1 MIDCIHVEPNTT
13 LLTSHQRDHSRIVGM
28 WQHKWALWSGFLGAS
43 ASCLVKLGVDNSSP
57 LLRFVENY
65 VEKQTWLADLDQT
78 VFQMI
83 HAFLR
88 ELMVQFQI
96 NLLPLWKSFRTNVIE
111 EFGLG
116 LHLFEVEYGQLF
128 VVLPLRIL
136 CVVAMLITNV
146 YMIASFLK
154 GIQDSGSVGGTSL
167 STAAN
172 FVSSALYGKL
182 LWGEQMNGRWTIGF
196 LCVLIGVVILSSET
210 TEKEEEK
217 NSTTSNNQQKKKDI
231 AIDTSNID
239 VKKRVSNLE
248 SKINNPTPRPVT
260 PPPPREIYTKTRS
273 RPASKNGLDGKVEAM
288 KASLTKK
295 RSPPQDPPATTPTK
309 NISITL
315 PRRITPSPE
324 KKRIPF
330 KPKLVQPT
338 SPVRRPKAKL
348 KSESSLE
355 TYYNFDNQSLCS
367 SENVALTNRSF
378 VNECAL
384 CDGQLFDK
392 TTGQAKDGVTDL
404 SLNTCFHLFHSK
416 CLKQAGKSYGN
427 ACPICEKPLAM
438 WTASK
443 QAAQF
448 PGFWLERIEN
458 FLKEQQG
465 PQRDTASGK
474 DLCLRASVIREYFQS
489 QDDLTQDQKM
499 YIQDDPTGMD
509 RGLQAALE
517 WGGYIDCNRVPKGH
531 VGFSKALRTRGI
543 WKYDRKRDDLWF
555 WEWGIHPRQRCA
567 QCQLMKRPLPVE
579 CQITKGSSEAA
590 FYCSEV
596 CSKRDKQRHKQ
607 TCDIWTKHGPKQ
619 LVV

>member
-1 MIDCIHVEPNTT
+1 
-13 LLTSHQRDHSRIVGM
+13 M
-28 WQHKWALWSGFLGAS
+28 WQHRWALLSGFLGAT

-57 LLRFVENY
+57 LLRLVETHI
-65 VEKQTWLADLDQT
+65 EHKAWLADLDQT
-78 VFQMI
+78 LLRVI
-83 HAFLR
+83 HVLLQ
-88 ELMVQFQI
+88 ELMVQYRI
-96 NLLPLWKSFRTNVIE
+96 DLMPYWKGVRTNVVE
-111 EFGLG
+111 EIGLG
-116 LHLFEVEYGQLF
+116 LHLFEVDYGQLL

-136 CVVAMLITNV
+136 CVVAMLVTNV
-146 YMIASFLK
+146 YMIASFLR

-172 FVSSALYGKL
+172 FVSSAVYGKL

-210 TEKEEEK
+210 TEKEE
-217 NSTTSNNQQKKKDI
+217 NGSSTFNNNKKKKDI
-231 AIDTSNID
+231 VIDTSAID
-239 VKKRVSNLE
+239 VKKRIANLE
-248 SKINNPTPRPVT
+248 KQVNNPSPRPVT
-260 PPPPREIYTKTRS
+260 PPPPLEIYTKTRS
-273 RPASKNGLDGKVEAM
+273 RPTAKTGKVASM
-288 KASLTKK
+288 RTSLTKK
-295 RSPPQDPPATTPTK
+295 MSAPRDPPATTPPHNTSK
-309 NISITL
+309 TI
-315 PRRITPSPE
+315 PRKITPSPE
-324 KKRIPF
+324 KNRVPF
-330 KPKLVQPT
+330 KPKLIQPT
-338 SPVRRPKAKL
+338 SPVRRPKEKL

-355 TYYNFDNQSLCS
+355 QFYNFDNRSLCS
-367 SENVALTNRSF
+367 SETVALTDRSF

-384 CDGQLFDK
+384 CDGPLFDK

-427 ACPICEKPLAM
+427 ACPICAKPLAM
-438 WTASK
+438 WTSSK

-458 FLKEQQG
+458 FLKERPG
-465 PQRDTASGK
+465 PERDTSSGK
-474 DLCLRASVIREYFQS
+474 EVCLRASVIREYFQT
-489 QDDLTQDQKM
+489 QDDLTQGQKL

-517 WGGYIDCNRVPKGH
+517 WGGHVDCNRVPKGH

-543 WKYDRKRDDLWF
+543 WKYDRKKDDLWF

-567 QCQLMKRPLPVE
+567 QCQLMKRPLPVK

-590 FYCSEV
+590 FYCSDV
-596 CSKRDKQRHKQ
+596 CAKRDKQRHKQ